1 MIKLITF
8 ITLLSTYT
16 YAQTPTIVYGDSE
29 LPDKTH
35 DSVILVQP
43 ENAQNPLGNPIVV
56 PENLYNTESA
66 ISEKTIPAKN
76 NIPQNHKAV
85 SIQQISE
92 QNPPAFSETPQEL
105 QNKIE
110 NTLYQ
115 GGDRIYDIQ
124 SYPLNDIKKIT
135 EPNIQPTITTY
146 PEY

>member
-8 ITLLSTYT
+8 ITLLSTSA
-16 YAQTPTIVYGDSE
+16 YAQTPTIVYGASE

-35 DSVILVQP
+35 DSVILAQP
-43 ENAQNPLGNPIVV
+43 ENAPNPLGNPIVV
-56 PENLYNTESA
+56 PENVYSTGNTTSGQ
-66 ISEKTIPAKN
+66 ISLENNCLQKN
-76 NIPQNHKAV
+76 DKSY
-85 SIQQISE
+85 SIQQTSE

-105 QNKIE
+105 KNKIE

-124 SYPLNDIKKIT
+124 SYPINDIKEIT

>member
-8 ITLLSTYT
+8 ITLLSTSAYS
-16 YAQTPTIVYGDSE
+16 QNPTVVYGASE

-35 DSVILVQP
+35 DSVVLVQP
-43 ENAQNPLGNPIVV
+43 ENAQNPLGNPIVA
-56 PENLYNTESA
+56 PENVYNTESLA
-66 ISEKTIPAKN
+66 VEQVSSEN
-76 NIPQNHKAV
+76 NDLQQSDKSV
-85 SIQQISE
+85 SIQQTSE

-105 QNKIE
+105 KNKIE

-124 SYPLNDIKKIT
+124 SYPINDIKEIT

>member
-8 ITLLSTYT
+8 ITLLSSAAYS
-16 YAQTPTIVYGDSE
+16 QTPTIVYGASE
-29 LPDKTH
+29 LPDKTR

-43 ENAQNPLGNPIVV
+43 ENAPNPLGNPIVM
-56 PENLYNTESA
+56 PKNINNEENDESQNQGFEYKP
-66 ISEKTIPAKN
+66 SQSDNKN
-76 NIPQNHKAV
+76 SLINQV
-85 SIQQISE
+85 SE
-92 QNPPAFSETPQEL
+92 QNPAPFSETPQEMK
-105 QNKIE
+105 NKIE

-124 SYPLNDIKKIT
+124 SYPINDIKEIT